1 MKDIKNG
8 RYSNE
13 NARIDGKVVVIT
25 GANTG
30 LGKANALDL
39 ARRGGKIYMACR
51 SEERGLAAL
60 NEIKLLSGN
69 DNLNFMKL
77 DLASLDS
84 IREFSKNF
92 HKREA
97 KLDIL
102 INNAGLVSPL
112 SRTKE
117 NFEMNIGVNHLG
129 HFLLTNLLLD
139 LLKAATP
146 SRIVIVS
153 SYLYNR
159 GQIDRED
166 FNCIKAFPGYFKAY
180 STSKLANILFMRK
193 LSKMLE
199 GTGVTVNA
207 LCPGWVDTESSRYLN
222 PFLK

>member
-1 MKDIKNG
+1 
-8 RYSNE
+8 
-13 NARIDGKVVVIT
+13 
-25 GANTG
+25 
-30 LGKANALDL
+30 
-39 ARRGGKIYMACR
+39 MACR

-69 DNLNFMKL
+69 NNLNFIKI

-92 HKREA
+92 REREA

-102 INNAGLVSPL
+102 INNAGIVSPL

-117 NFEMNIGVNHLG
+117 NFEMNMGVNHLG

-139 LLKAATP
+139 LLKAAAP

-159 GQIDRED
+159 GEIDRED
-166 FNCIKAFPGYFKAY
+166 FNYIKAFPGYLKAY

-222 PFLK
+222 PLLK